1 MSEPAVAILRGLAL
15 AEEPRSLAK
24 PGLRPVPTQPVLAQP
39 APEPPPSRF
48 DPAEIE
54 HLREAAFR
62 EGYERGMAS
71 GLEEGRARG
80 FEQGQAEGRQAAEAA
95 VLQQVRATQ
104 ERLALMS
111 ERLEQ
116 WLALLP
122 DHFQE
127 QLTARLRAGE
137 DDMVAL
143 CHAVICR
150 ILGERALSSDAVIQG
165 VRAAVGQF
173 ADAQGAALLAIHVHP
188 QDLALL
194 QADPA
199 LSEWLGRLC
208 AGPIPWRP
216 DEAVQLGGCIVRSN
230 QGGLDARLETQLAA
244 LQELLLDGRTAQPEG
259 QG

>member
-1 MSEPAVAILRGLAL
+1 MSEPAIAILRGIAL
-15 AEEPRSLAK
+15 ADEPRALTG
-24 PGLRPVPTQPVLAQP
+24 PVLRPVAAPPV
-39 APEPPPSRF
+39 APEPPPVPRF

-54 HLREAAFR
+54 RLREAAFR
-62 EGYERGMAS
+62 EGYERGQAS

-80 FEQGQAEGRQAAEAA
+80 FEQGQAEGRKAAESA
-95 VLQQVRATQ
+95 VLQQSRTAQ
-104 ERLALMS
+104 DRIGLMT

-127 QLTARLRAGE
+127 QLTARLRAAE

-143 CHAVICR
+143 SHAVICR
-150 ILGERALSSDAVIQG
+150 ILGERALTRDAV
-165 VRAAVGQF
+165 VEAVHAAVGQF
-173 ADAQGAALLAIHVHP
+173 ADALGSGLLAIHVHP

-194 QADPA
+194 EADPA
-199 LSEWLGRLC
+199 LAEWLGRLC

-216 DEAVQLGGCIVRSN
+216 DETVQLGGCIVHTS

-244 LQELLLDGRTAQPEG
+244 LQALLLDGRR